1 MSYIEKKYNSKI
13 KEVFDQLSILDDSLL
28 IQLNKKSVK
37 NINEVAKLC
46 ADFNHNINLILKKYY
61 PEIKEMNDKLNIK
74 STLKFYY
81 DLIYKLTHLVR
92 NIEDF
97 QKIDQEY
104 YDKLVEFIKIKETLI
119 SGKYKNI
126 SAQELTAFYD
136 QNSRQNLEKV
146 LLEKI
151 ERKSRNHFTF
161 GSLEEEIKK
170 IALVAGASSIVIT
183 VADKLSKEDLKS
195 AKSIIIFDISE
206 DQYFKYLTKI
216 GEEIK
221 EFLDS
226 KDYESV
232 IKNGTIIT
240 DAKLLPDEN

>member
-61 PEIKEMNDKLNIK
+61 PEIKEMNEKLIIK

-92 NIEDF
+92 NIENF

-104 YDKLVEFIKIKETLI
+104 YDKLVEFIKNKETLI

-126 SAQELTAFYD
+126 CAQELTVFYD

-151 ERKSRNHFTF
+151 ESKSKSYFTF
-161 GSLEEEIKK
+161 GSLERRLK
-170 IALVAGASSIVIT
+170 IC
-183 VADKLSKEDLKS
+183 K
-195 AKSIIIFDISE
+195 FNHH
-206 DQYFKYLTKI
+206 F
-216 GEEIK
+216 
-221 EFLDS
+221 
-226 KDYESV
+226 
-232 IKNGTIIT
+232 
-240 DAKLLPDEN
+240 

>member
-1 MSYIEKKYNSKI
+1 MSYIEKKYNTKI
-13 KEVFDQLSILDDSLL
+13 KEVFEQLSSLDNSLL
-28 IQLNKKSVK
+28 VQLEKKSVK
-37 NINEVAKLC
+37 NVNEIAKLC

-61 PEIKEMNDKLNIK
+61 PEIKEMNDKLIIK

-81 DLIYKLTHLVR
+81 DLIYKLTDLVR
-92 NIEDF
+92 NIENF

-104 YDKLVEFIKIKETLI
+104 YDKLVEFINEKESLI
-119 SGKYKNI
+119 SGKYRII

-136 QNSRQNLEKV
+136 QNSRQSLEKV
-146 LLEKI
+146 LIEKI
-151 ERKSRNHFTF
+151 ESKSKSYFTF

-170 IALVAGASSIVIT
+170 IALMAGANSVIIT

-206 DQYFKYLTKI
+206 EQDFKYLTKI

-221 EFLDS
+221 KYLNS
-226 KDYESV
+226 KNYESV

-240 DAKLLPDEN
+240 DAK